1 MSFWGSLRERAL
13 ARLRARS
20 VVGLV
25 RIACW
30 AALLAL
36 AIMCLSILDP
46 APLTVIFAMSVGHV
60 IGGFAFL
67 CYLLS
72 ILADSVLTVRALA
85 DRVRRGSEPGGV
97 ERLNGERP
105 PH

>member
-1 MSFWGSLRERAL
+1 VSLLGALRARWV

-20 VVGLV
+20 VLSLV
-25 RIACW
+25 RMACW

-36 AIMCLSILDP
+36 AIMCASILDP
-46 APLTVIFAMSVGHV
+46 MPLTVIFAMSVGHV

-72 ILADSVLTVRALA
+72 MLADSI
-85 DRVRRGSEPGGV
+85 RRGSDPSIAPGSKAAEP
-97 ERLNGERP
+97 RR
-105 PH
+105 

>member
-1 MSFWGSLRERAL
+1 VSFLGSLRARGRE
-13 ARLRARS
+13 RLRTRS
-20 VVGLV
+20 VVSLV

-36 AIMCLSILDP
+36 AIMCLSIIDP

-60 IGGFAFL
+60 IGAFAFV

-72 ILADSVLTVRALA
+72 VLIDS
-85 DRVRRGSEPGGV
+85 VRRGSDPPGN
-97 ERLNGERP
+97 ERAKSEGSAPR
-105 PH
+105 